1 MPLDSSVSQAKMENS
16 VKTFCA
22 ILLSATAFCA
32 FGHEHRVISQASDL
46 VPWCK
51 AEAEARYVARNVTPY
66 NWTASYHDANNVLYV
81 DGKLRVNG
89 DDVAVRCRI
98 AAGAREEYGTIEI
111 DDSSL

>member
-1 MPLDSSVSQAKMENS
+1 MKAS
-16 VKTFCA
+16 CA
-22 ILLSATAFCA
+22 ILLLSAGLPA

-51 AEAEARYVARNVTPY
+51 AEAEARFVAKNITPY
-66 NWTASYHDANNVLYV
+66 NWTASYHDRSNILYV

-89 DDVAVRCRI
+89 EDVTVRCRI
-98 AAGAREEYGTIEI
+98 ASGAREEYGTIEI